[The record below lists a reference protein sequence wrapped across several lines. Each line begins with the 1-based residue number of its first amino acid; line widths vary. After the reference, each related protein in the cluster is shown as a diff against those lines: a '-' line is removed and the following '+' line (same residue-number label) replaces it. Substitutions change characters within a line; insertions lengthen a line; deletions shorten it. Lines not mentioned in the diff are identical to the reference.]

1 MNSIQTLLRPQQRGT
16 EERREPLEV
25 FREFIA
31 CLDRAARRRG
41 RKAPKPKERGNK

>member
-1 MNSIQTLLRPQQRGT
+1 MSSIQTLRPQQSES
-16 EERREPLEV
+16 EERREPLDV

-41 RKAPKPKERGNK
+41 RKAAKPKKRGSK